1 MIFLKYHIYNYWMGA
16 ANGLK
21 GFKCEKQYFH
31 FSNVSYLC
39 LQNASYNI
47 LQNIYY
53 IPIHITEAVE
63 KQ

>member
-1 MIFLKYHIYNYWMGA
+1 MGA